1 VIQTHFS
8 GEEAAALARFI
19 SFPSGVVASCLNCFI
34 IRSPELESGVPLLNE
49 NGEKVLLQGEENSSS
64 QIAAKRGVYATTA
77 SRAIMQVPTYFVP
90 PLLLQSITPLCEY
103 VKSNPSSEVPITTFL
118 LLLSFGIGLPMI
130 IGLLPQMSKI
140 TVEDAEES
148 YQNLGYKEFYYDKG
162 L

>member
-1 VIQTHFS
+1 
-8 GEEAAALARFI
+8 
-19 SFPSGVVASCLNCFI
+19 
-34 IRSPELESGVPLLNE
+34 
-49 NGEKVLLQGEENSSS
+49 
-64 QIAAKRGVYATTA
+64 
-77 SRAIMQVPTYFVP
+77 MQVPTYFVP